1 MTGGGSSS
9 FGSWVPDVLVAIAM
23 PSRVAYMPLP
33 TYPESVADSAILAA
47 AGFALALGLDLH
59 VRAFSVVIPQVHSP
73 VLGML
78 VDVPG
83 LVRTAEEKSRAE
95 CQRLKGLL
103 ADSPKLPGSVHY
115 STREV
120 ILGGVFDVAAAE
132 ARYFDLSVLPWSPET
147 ALAQEMS
154 EAVVFGSGRP
164 TILVPSSAQPTSL
177 DHVAIAWDESRVA
190 ARALGDALSLLPKGG
205 RVSALTVKDEKPLSG
220 PDIAESLASSLERRG
235 FKAKSCS
242 ISLGGTTIA
251 QALQDVAVADG
262 AQVLAMGGFGH
273 SRLRDFVLGG
283 ATKGILT
290 NLRLPALLSH

>member
-1 MTGGGSSS
+1 
-9 FGSWVPDVLVAIAM
+9 M
-23 PSRVAYMPLP
+23 PFRVAYMPLP

-47 AGFALALGLDLH
+47 AGFAVALGFELH
-59 VRAFSVVIPQVHSP
+59 VRAFSVDIPQVHSP
-73 VLGML
+73 LLGML
-78 VDVPG
+78 ADIPG
-83 LVRTAEEKSRAE
+83 LVRTAEEKSKAD

-103 ADSPKLPGSVHY
+103 EGPTDLRGSVRY

-120 ILGGVFDVAAAE
+120 MLGAAFDAAAAE
-132 ARYFDLSVLPWSPET
+132 ARYCDLSVLPWSGET

-164 TILVPSSAQPTSL
+164 TLLVPSSAQPASL

-190 ARALGDALSLLPKGG
+190 ARALGDALSLLPEGG
-205 RVSALTVKDEKPLSG
+205 RVSVLTVKDEKPLSG
-220 PDIAESLASSLERRG
+220 SDIAGSLASSLERRA
-235 FKAKSCS
+235 FKAKPCS
-242 ISLGGTTIA
+242 ISLDGKTIA
-251 QALQDVAVADG
+251 EALQDAAVAEG

-283 ATKGILT
+283 ATKGVLA